1 MFHYTRSQNDIKLR
15 NKTKSKRIILRRGG
29 NRWTMGEIL
38 KNWFIVLARGYLDK
52 SGWDA
57 SEHFV
62 RSNSRLERTLPI
74 MLSFLSS
81 FVP

>member
-1 MFHYTRSQNDIKLR
+1 
-15 NKTKSKRIILRRGG
+15 
-29 NRWTMGEIL
+29 MGEIL